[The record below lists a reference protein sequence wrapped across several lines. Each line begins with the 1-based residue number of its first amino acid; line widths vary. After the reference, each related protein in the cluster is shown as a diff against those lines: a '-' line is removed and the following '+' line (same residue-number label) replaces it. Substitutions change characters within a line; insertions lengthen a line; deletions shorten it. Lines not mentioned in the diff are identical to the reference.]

1 MVARPLT
8 ALTPLKSTAWMSQ
21 AVSDRHSGFKS
32 SNLRNDQRKR
42 DQTLTRSSVHQ
53 CRSARRFLCPQ
64 FRRPIF
70 GEFSKKVNYSI
81 AVENG
86 PRNFKSFYHEIAAWN
101 SVIND
106 RDTQR
111 QSYLWYYRPNGNFR
125 SFSPWGH
132 ANYQNT
138 SISTPFRR
146 QVTEFSVLSPIYR
159 MTSHPV
165 RRRHAGIGTSNRIRI
180 RS

>member
-1 MVARPLT
+1 VNVASGFRQAQWLQIVKSAKRSEKARPNFNQVFRASMSVCPSISLST
-8 ALTPLKSTAWMSQ
+8 VSTAYFWRIFEKSQ
-21 AVSDRHSGFKS
+21 LPAVG
-32 SNLRNDQRKR
+32 
-42 DQTLTRSSVHQ
+42 
-53 CRSARRFLCPQ
+53 
-64 FRRPIF
+64 
-70 GEFSKKVNYSI
+70 
-81 AVENG
+81 NG

-106 RDTQR
+106 RGTQR

-165 RRRHAGIGTSNRIRI
+165 RRRHAGIGTSNRIGI